1 MEKTSTHSL
10 LNKML
15 LRSFKKAWA
24 QFLAVIAIGAIAVTL
39 FVGLLANA
47 QSFENRVNEVYSEGN
62 LASLWVTTTRYEK
75 EDQEMISSFLEE
87 GEEMDGR
94 LYLPCEANAK
104 SVYLSFLL
112 SHKYQNPMVR
122 WNFQTCLRTRISFI
136 LIKSLKAKP
145 II

>member
-47 QSFENRVNEVYSEGN
+47 QSFENR
-62 LASLWVTTTRYEK
+62 LK
-75 EDQEMISSFLEE
+75 EI
-87 GEEMDGR
+87 
-94 LYLPCEANAK
+94 
-104 SVYLSFLL
+104 LL
-112 SHKYQNPMVR
+112 L
-122 WNFQTCLRTRISFI
+122 FG
-136 LIKSLKAKP
+136 
-145 II
+145 